1 MRPSGRPFA
10 LTLLLLAALPGCE
23 APHFPGEHRT
33 PGTDPA
39 PQIAPL
45 HEVLAVGGTASIDPE
60 DPAALQARADQLK
73 ARTGALALETT
84 DDAERARLLQAA
96 SGG

>member
-1 MRPSGRPFA
+1 MLILA
-10 LTLLLLAALPGCE
+10 AALPGCE

-33 PGTDPA
+33 ASLDPA
-39 PQIAPL
+39 PKIAPL

-73 ARTGALALETT
+73 SRTGALALETT
-84 DDAERARLLQAA
+84 DDTERARLLQAA
-96 SGG
+96 GGG

>member
-1 MRPSGRPFA
+1 MPSFERPTA
-10 LTLLLLAALPGCE
+10 LMLLLAAALPGCE

-33 PGTDPA
+33 PTADPA

-45 HEVLAVGGTASIDPE
+45 QEVLAVGGAPTIEPE
-60 DPAALQARADQLK
+60 DPAALQARAEQLR

-84 DDAERARLLQAA
+84 DEAERARLLQAT
-96 SGG
+96 GGG